1 MTWDTADLT
10 RRDRR
15 GTPLPSA
22 VPRAIRRMAV
32 PAVAFSV
39 LLGLS
44 SPGVAQDFDLTMGV
58 LPAPNSLYTEMMQ
71 QVPKRIAA
79 ATGGKVQVTLNDSL
93 VGGTQITAA
102 VRDGRVPMSGAL
114 HTYLA
119 GEDPRMGLFN
129 LPGLVDN
136 MADYTYLCQ
145 SFWCGDVERLWKEN
159 WNAVVLAEGA
169 WCSQA
174 LFSKM
179 PIRTLEDFKG
189 KKLRV
194 HNPQTAA
201 LMEAIGAKPAP
212 LPLSEVPPALE
223 RGVIDGVFTSVC
235 YGNGQEY
242 WRLAKY
248 VQNWKIGPITG
259 WVIIINK
266 DVWDSIPETLRTAI
280 RKEMNALQQEALYDF
295 YSHVN
300 KAVSDMKAKGVELWT
315 APQSE
320 VDRVAAP
327 EYAKAAYQ
335 AFYDRAAQL
344 GFDGKAYVQHARDV
358 LGK

>member
-1 MTWDTADLT
+1 MLNWLSNT
-10 RRDRR
+10 
-15 GTPLPSA
+15 A
-22 VPRAIRRMAV
+22 VPGLRLGGIFAAAPLAFGLGS
-32 PAVAFSV
+32 PAS
-39 LLGLS
+39 
-44 SPGVAQDFDLTMGV
+44 AQDFDLTMGI
-58 LPAPNSLYTEMMQ
+58 LPSPNSLYMEMMQ
-71 QVPKRIAA
+71 QVPERFSR
-79 ATGGKVQVTLNDSL
+79 ATDGKVQVTLNDSL

-119 GEDPRMGLFN
+119 GEEPRMGVFN
-129 LPGLVDN
+129 LPGLIDN
-136 MADYTYLCQ
+136 MAEYAYLCEA
-145 SFWCGDVERLWKEN
+145 FWCEDVEKLWEEQ
-159 WNAVVLAEGA
+159 WNSVALAEGA

-174 LFSKM
+174 LFSKE

-223 RGVIDGVFTSVC
+223 RGVIDGVFTSTC

-242 WRLAKY
+242 WRLAPN

-259 WVIIINK
+259 WVIIVNK
-266 DVWDSIPETLRTAI
+266 DVWESIPDDLRTAI
-280 RKEMNALQQEALYDF
+280 QAEMDDLEDEALYNF
-295 YSHVN
+295 YAHVN
-300 KAVSDMKAKGVELWT
+300 EAVAEMEAEGVELWT

-320 VDRVAAP
+320 VDRVTAP
-327 EYAKAAYQ
+327 EFSQAAYQ
-335 AFYDRAAQL
+335 QFYDRAAEI
-344 GFDGKAYVQHARDV
+344 GFDGEAYIERARQV

>member
-1 MTWDTADLT
+1 MSRVGNNRNNICVAP
-10 RRDRR
+10 RRAPLVRLAHAAVLVSVAVL
-15 GTPLPSA
+15 GTVIGGWS
-22 VPRAIRRMAV
+22 RAQ
-32 PAVAFSV
+32 
-39 LLGLS
+39 
-44 SPGVAQDFDLTMGV
+44 AQDLDFTMAI
-58 LPAPNSLYTEMMQ
+58 LPAPNSLYLKMMK
-71 QVPKRIAA
+71 QVPERISK
-79 ATGGKVQVTLNDSL
+79 ATDGKVKITLNDSL
-93 VGGTQITAA
+93 IGGPQITAS

-119 GEDPRMGLFN
+119 GDDPRMGVFN
-129 LPGLVDN
+129 LPGLIND
-136 MADYTYLCQ
+136 MPEYAYLCEA
-145 SFWCGDVERLWKEN
+145 FWCADVERLWAEK

-174 LFSKM
+174 LFSKE
-179 PIRTLEDFKG
+179 PIRKLEDFKG

-223 RGVIDGVFTSVC
+223 RGVIDGVFTSTC

-242 WRLAKY
+242 YRLAPN

-266 DVWDSIPETLRTAI
+266 DTWETIPEELQTAI
-280 RKEMNALQQEALYDF
+280 RKEMKDIEHDALYNF
-295 YSHVN
+295 YANVN
-300 KAVSDMKAKGVELWT
+300 EAIAQMKAKGIEVWT

-320 VDRVAAP
+320 VNRVTAP
-327 EYAKAAYQ
+327 QYAQASYQ
-335 AFYDRAAQL
+335 QFYNRAQEL
-344 GFDGKAYVQHARDV
+344 GFDGEAYVKRAREV

>member
-1 MTWDTADLT
+1 MWKTIAETA
-10 RRDRR
+10 RRLVR
-15 GTPLPSA
+15 PSVCGA
-22 VPRAIRRMAV
+22 ASVALATLIATGASV
-32 PAVAFSV
+32 PAAQ
-39 LLGLS
+39 
-44 SPGVAQDFDLTMGV
+44 AQDFDLTMGI
-58 LPAPNSLYTEMMQ
+58 LPAPNSLYLEMME
-71 QVPKRIAA
+71 QVPERVSR
-79 ATGGKVQVTLNDSL
+79 ATDGKVQVTLNDSL

-119 GEDPRMGLFN
+119 GEDPRMGVFN
-129 LPGLVDN
+129 LPGLINN
-136 MADYTYLCQ
+136 MAEYTYLCEA
-145 SFWCGDVERLWKEN
+145 FWCEDVEGLWEKD

-174 LFSKM
+174 LFSKE

-223 RGVIDGVFTSVC
+223 RGVIDGVFTSTC

-242 WRLAKY
+242 WRLAGN

-259 WVIIINK
+259 WVIIVNK
-266 DVWDSIPETLRTAI
+266 DTWESIPDDLRAAI
-280 RKEMNALQQEALYDF
+280 QAEMDALEHEALYNF
-295 YSHVN
+295 YAHVN
-300 KAVSDMKAKGVELWT
+300 EAVSEMEAEGIELWT

-320 VDRVAAP
+320 VDRVTAP
-327 EYAKAAYQ
+327 EYAEASYQ
-335 AFYDRAAQL
+335 QFYDRAEEL
-344 GFDGKAYVQHARDV
+344 GFDGKAYVQRAREV